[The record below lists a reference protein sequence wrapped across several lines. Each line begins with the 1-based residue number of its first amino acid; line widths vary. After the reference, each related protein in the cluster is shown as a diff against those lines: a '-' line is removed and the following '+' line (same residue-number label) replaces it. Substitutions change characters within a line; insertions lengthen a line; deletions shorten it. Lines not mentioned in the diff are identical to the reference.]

1 MNGQKAHER
10 NEVIDTLKR
19 LGFSKIFTTYYIYE
33 KSLNCTLKI
42 GEFMYSGYSSLI

>member
-19 LGFSKIFTTYYIYE
+19 LGFGKIFTTYYIYE

-42 GEFMYSGYSSLI
+42 GEFIAYK